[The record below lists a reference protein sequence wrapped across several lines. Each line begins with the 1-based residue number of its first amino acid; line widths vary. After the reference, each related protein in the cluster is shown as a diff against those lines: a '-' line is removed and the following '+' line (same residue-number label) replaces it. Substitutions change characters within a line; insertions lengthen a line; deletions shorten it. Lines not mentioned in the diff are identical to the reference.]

1 MGLYKRYK
9 MFDRILKGDNMKIYN
24 IKLQEGQLNN
34 LKVFLDRVSL
44 KGNEVMEFLVIQQ
57 ALQQAEEIKEGD

>member
-1 MGLYKRYK
+1 
-9 MFDRILKGDNMKIYN
+9 MKIYN

-44 KGNEVMEFLVIQQ
+44 KGNEVMEFVVIQQ
-57 ALQQAEEIKEGD
+57 ALQNATEESDVNG